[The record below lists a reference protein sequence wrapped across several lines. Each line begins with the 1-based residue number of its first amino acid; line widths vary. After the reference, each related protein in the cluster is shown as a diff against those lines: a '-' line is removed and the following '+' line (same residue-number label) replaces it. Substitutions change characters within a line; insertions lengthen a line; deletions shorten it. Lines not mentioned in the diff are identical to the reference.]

1 MGEGPRA
8 AGGSLDIIVPSMF
21 HRLASKAPAAGI
33 AAAFLL
39 TVAGA
44 RLFSKYYPRVHWE
57 PVPGMH
63 IHHYVYGIFI
73 LVIAGYLA
81 LALRGDGARS
91 WIALL
96 YGLGVGLTFDEFGMW
111 LNPPFVR
118 GVRGNTNGITIV
130 VIALLVAGILI
141 PLRNRLNPA
150 PSNPLGRFV
159 DQSGGK
165 NDANSILTAE
175 DVGTGDG
182 SLSARIDAAGLC
194 RSAEQTTD

>member
-1 MGEGPRA
+1 
-8 AGGSLDIIVPSMF
+8 MF
-21 HRLASKAPAAGI
+21 HRLASKAPPAGI

-39 TVAGA
+39 TIVGA
-44 RLFSKYYPRVHWE
+44 RLFSKFYPRVHWE

-81 LALRGDGARS
+81 LAFRGDGARS

-118 GVRGNTNGITIV
+118 GVRGNTNGIAIV

-141 PLRNRLNPA
+141 PFKNRLNSA
-150 PSNPLGRFV
+150 PSNSLGRFV
-159 DQSGGK
+159 EESGGK
-165 NDANSILTAE
+165 NDANPIFNAE
-175 DVGTGDG
+175 GVGTGDG
-182 SLSARIDAAGLC
+182 GRSARIDAADL
-194 RSAEQTTD
+194 RSAEQPTE